1 MKKLA
6 LRCSVV
12 ALLLILV
19 FAMTGCRSAA
29 LFLLNRF
36 TPAESTE
43 ASDNRSNGNGSVSDS
58 SLHRMDIG
66 DSIVKSDAE
75 PSIYGSAG
83 TDVFAISDVVRMVSD
98 SVVQIYTSSGAG
110 SGVIISAEDG
120 YVLTCNHV
128 VEGASS
134 IVVELASSSKYNA
147 RLVGTDSA
155 TDLAVVKIEPK
166 EEEPLTAAKHGISA
180 NLVAG
185 EYVVAIGNPLGTL
198 GGTVSHGIISATE
211 RQVSFSNGDGST
223 KQMTLIQTDAAIN
236 SGNSGGGLFNLK
248 GELIGIVNA
257 KYASTGVEGLGF
269 AIPIDSAYEVEIDL
283 IKYGYV
289 RGIPDD
295 GLSFVTVNSSNL
307 RYYYHYYG
315 ISEIGLYVYSSKYN
329 ADIQN
334 GDRITKVNGVT
345 VNSVDEYKKAIADCK
360 VGDEITIEYIKSSNR
375 LSGTAT
381 TSITLREYVPEGAAV
396 SFN

>member
-43 ASDNRSNGNGSVSDS
+43 ASDNRSSGNGSVSDS

-223 KQMTLIQTDAAIN
+223 TQMTLIQTDAAIN